1 VKRIAA
7 LISVIGISV
16 FMTGPALANSLVAT
30 SPIAG
35 ATLKVAPSAVT
46 ITVEVMPM
54 DMGNEITVTDP
65 TGRRVDDG
73 TLTVAGNEIIVGM
86 KEITESGVYKVSY
99 NIISEMDSP
108 LDGSFIF
115 NFSTPSIS
123 TPSTSTPSTST
134 PQEVIPVTPVKAE
147 GSDFGTNLFVI
158 GLLVISFAVLVSLAL
173 YARKIFKER

>member
-1 VKRIAA
+1 VKRLAA
-7 LISVIGISV
+7 LIGAIGISV

-46 ITVEVMPM
+46 ISVEITPM

-65 TGRRVDDG
+65 AGRRVDDG
-73 TLTVAGNEIIVGM
+73 TLTVAGNDIIVGM
-86 KEITESGVYKVSY
+86 KPITESGAYKVSY
-99 NIISEMDSP
+99 NIISEMDVP
-108 LDGSFIF
+108 LSGSFKF
-115 NFSTPSIS
+115 NFS
-123 TPSTSTPSTST
+123 STSIST
-134 PQEVIPVTPVKAE
+134 PQEVVPTTPAKAQ

-158 GLLVISFAVLVSLAL
+158 GLLVVSLIVLISLAL

>member
-1 VKRIAA
+1 
-7 LISVIGISV
+7 
-16 FMTGPALANSLVAT
+16 
-30 SPIAG
+30 
-35 ATLKVAPSAVT
+35 
-46 ITVEVMPM
+46 MPM

-65 TGRRVDDG
+65 AGRRVDDG

-99 NIISEMDSP
+99 SIISEIDSP

-115 NFSTPSIS
+115 KFSTPSIS
-123 TPSTSTPSTST
+123 TPSTSTPE
-134 PQEVIPVTPVKAE
+134 EVIPATPAKAE

-158 GLLVISFAVLVSLAL
+158 GLLVVSFVVLVSLAL

>member
-1 VKRIAA
+1 
-7 LISVIGISV
+7 
-16 FMTGPALANSLVAT
+16 
-30 SPIAG
+30 
-35 ATLKVAPSAVT
+35 
-46 ITVEVMPM
+46 M

-65 TGRRVDDG
+65 AGRRVDDG

-99 NIISEMDSP
+99 NILSEMDSP

-115 NFSTPSIS
+115 KFSTPSIS
-123 TPSTSTPSTST
+123 TPSTSTPE
-134 PQEVIPVTPVKAE
+134 EVIPATPAKAE

-158 GLLVISFAVLVSLAL
+158 GLLVVSFVVLVSLAL

>member
-1 VKRIAA
+1 
-7 LISVIGISV
+7 
-16 FMTGPALANSLVAT
+16 MTGPALANSLVAT

-65 TGRRVDDG
+65 AGRRVDDG

-99 NIISEMDSP
+99 NIISEIDSP

-115 NFSTPSIS
+115 KFSTPSIS
-123 TPSTSTPSTST
+123 TPSTSTPE
-134 PQEVIPVTPVKAE
+134 EVIPATPAKAE

-158 GLLVISFAVLVSLAL
+158 GLLVVSFVVLVSLAL

>member
-7 LISVIGISV
+7 LIGAIGISV
-16 FMTGPALANSLVAT
+16 LLTGPALANSLVAT

-46 ITVEVMPM
+46 ITVEITPM

-65 TGRRVDDG
+65 AGRRVDDG
-73 TLTVAGNEIIVGM
+73 TLTVAENEIIIGM
-86 KEITESGVYKVSY
+86 KPITESGAYKVSY
-99 NIISEMDSP
+99 NIISEMDVP
-108 LDGSFIF
+108 LVGSFIF

-123 TPSTSTPSTST
+123 TPEEVVPSTPAKS
-134 PQEVIPVTPVKAE
+134 Q

-158 GLLVISFAVLVSLAL
+158 GLLVASFIVLVTLAL
-173 YARKIFKER
+173 YARKIFEER

>member
-1 VKRIAA
+1 MKRIAA
-7 LISVIGISV
+7 LIGAIGISV

-46 ITVEVMPM
+46 ITVEITPM

-65 TGRRVDDG
+65 AGRRVDDG
-73 TLTVAGNEIIVGM
+73 TLTVAGNDIIIGM
-86 KEITESGVYKVSY
+86 KPITESGAYKVSY
-99 NIISEMDSP
+99 NILSEMDVP
-108 LDGSFIF
+108 LVGSFNF

-123 TPSTSTPSTST
+123 TPEEVVPSTPA
-134 PQEVIPVTPVKAE
+134 KAQD
-147 GSDFGTNLFVI
+147 SDFGTNLFVI
-158 GLLVISFAVLVSLAL
+158 GLLVVSFAVLVTLAL